1 MKILVADAHPV
12 VRAGLK
18 HNLKHL
24 GNVSFLEAGSE
35 QEATEALASEPS
47 INLVISDLVFGA
59 ESGDRFR
66 VLKAL
71 RQANRNVPIVVFSIL
86 ESREVVLKSI
96 DLGAMGYIPKSLSE
110 ADILAV
116 IRRVLDGE
124 TWVPTKL
131 LQQSERTRSTDTE
144 PPLSHTES
152 ISALTDRQK
161 EVFDLLAQGRS
172 NRQIAASLGVSE
184 HTIRVHMSAILKT
197 LGLKNRTQA
206 AILASQA
213 SQPA

>member
-1 MKILVADAHPV
+1 MKILVADAYPV

-24 GNVSFLEAGSE
+24 GDVTFVEAGSE
-35 QEATEALASEPS
+35 HEAITTLAAEPN
-47 INLVISDLVFGA
+47 IDLVISDLVLGA
-59 ESGDRFR
+59 DGIDRFR
-66 VLKAL
+66 ILRAL
-71 RQANRNVPIVVFSIL
+71 RNANRNVPIIVFSVL
-86 ESREVVLKSI
+86 ESRDVVLKSI

-110 ADILAV
+110 DDIQAV

-131 LQQSERTRSTDTE
+131 LQQPEPARRDDTQ
-144 PPLSHTES
+144 PPLSHPES
-152 ISALTDRQK
+152 ISDLTDRQK

-206 AILASQA
+206 AILASQIN
-213 SQPA
+213 QPA